1 MKETVNIEVMED
13 SCYVCEDYSKLNS
26 TNPPKIAIISCEGAC
41 ARGEVSRL
49 AANLIAHKLSPENTV
64 RICLG
69 AAFTKNA
76 GQRDLVRNAKKVVVI
91 EGCFIHCASRMMQG
105 VIEDLNPIVID
116 ADEIYGVNTPFGINE
131 VPDSQLKEYSEIVA
145 KEIVKEFIGNDAPA
159 GITNG

>member
-1 MKETVNIEVMED
+1 MKETVNIEVIED
-13 SCYVCEDYSKLNS
+13 SCYVCEDYAKLNS

-41 ARGEVSRL
+41 VRGEVSRL

-76 GQRDLVRNAKKVVVI
+76 GQRNLVSNAKMVIVI
-91 EGCFIHCASRMMQG
+91 EGCFIYCASRMMKG

-116 ADEIYGVNTPFGINE
+116 AAGIYGVNTPFGINE
-131 VPDSQLKEYSEIVA
+131 VPDSQLKEYAEMVA
-145 KEIVKEFIGNDAPA
+145 EKIVKEFID
-159 GITNG
+159 